1 MLKVNIKIFLFN
13 FAIVLLIFLLDRASK
28 IYVLSLAELGNTV
41 DIYLTSFLNIYLIWN
56 KGIAFGLLSFDKNLI
71 YNTITVV
78 IILVTA
84 LIFFM
89 ILKANGL
96 QKYSLLCILSGSLGN
111 LFDRV
116 YFSAVPDFIDFHIYG
131 YHWFIF
137 NVADI
142 FISLGVICL
151 IFAEMFV
158 NKEIDD

>member
-41 DIYLTSFLNIYLIWN
+41 DIYLTSYLNIYLIWN